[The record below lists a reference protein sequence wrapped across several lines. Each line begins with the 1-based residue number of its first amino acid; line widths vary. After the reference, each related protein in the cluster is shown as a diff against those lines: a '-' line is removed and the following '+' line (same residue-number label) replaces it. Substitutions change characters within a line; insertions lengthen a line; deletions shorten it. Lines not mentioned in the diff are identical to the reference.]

1 MSEPRPKKHE
11 DLPTSKPQADSSE
24 DIDPQETREWLQAL
38 DAILERDGAARVHHI
53 IEQLI
58 HNARIQGVNLP
69 FRNTTAYVNTI
80 PVDQEARLPGDTRM
94 EHRVRSLERWNALAM
109 VVKANKKHPELGG
122 HISTYASAATLISI
136 GFNHFFRPA
145 SGDFAGDLVY
155 FQGHAAPGIYARAYL
170 DGRLSEKQLLNFR
183 RETQGEGL
191 SSYPHPWLMPDFW
204 QFPTVSMGLA
214 PIMGIYQARFMSY
227 LHDRGLIDKGN
238 RKVWVF
244 TGDGEMDEPESLGAI
259 SLAAREELDH
269 LIFVINCNLQRLDG
283 PVRGNSKIIQELEGN
298 FRGAGWN
305 VIKVLWGGNWDPL
318 LARDTQGIL
327 RKRMDE
333 VVDGDYQN
341 YRAKGGA
348 YVREHFF
355 GKYPELVKMIEHMTD
370 DDIWRLNRG
379 GHDQQKIYAAYAR
392 AVSHTGQPTVIL
404 AKTVKGY
411 GLGKSGESLNIAHQ
425 LKKPARESLI
435 GFRDRYRIPVTDE
448 ELEDVPFYKPPEDS
462 PEMRYL
468 KRLRDKL
475 VGEMP
480 SRESP
485 KIKLKIP
492 PLEAFKELLDGSK
505 GRSYSTT
512 MAFVRILLTLTR
524 DANLARHIV
533 PIVPDE
539 ARTFGM
545 EGLFRSLGI
554 YAHRGQ
560 LYDPVDS
567 DQVLVYREDRAGQIL
582 EEGITEAGAM
592 SSWIAA
598 ATSFGIH
605 GLPMIPFYIFYSMFG
620 FQRVGDLAWAA
631 GDSRARGFLIGGTSG
646 RTTLAGEGLQHQDG
660 HSHVLASTIPN
671 CRAYDPAFAYELAV
685 IVHHGLE
692 AMYVEQNDWYYY
704 ITVTNENYEHPPLPK
719 DCQEN
724 IIQGMYRLQAVSGT
738 DPQVRLLGSGAI
750 LREVIRAAALLQEDF
765 GVSAEVW
772 SVTSFNRLRRQ
783 GMETHRWNM
792 LHPKAKPRSSFVEQS
807 LAGCEAPV
815 VAASDYMKIYADQ
828 IRPYVKA
835 PYAVLGTDGFGRSDT
850 RKSLRRYFEV
860 DAEYIAVAALHTLAD
875 QGHIERK
882 LIGAAIR
889 KYKLDPEKPNPVHN

>member
-1 MSEPRPKKHE
+1 MS
-11 DLPTSKPQADSSE
+11 
-24 DIDPQETREWLQAL
+24 DIDPQETREWLDAMQ
-38 DAILERDGAARVHHI
+38 AILERDGAARAHHI

-58 HNARIQGVNLP
+58 HSARIAGVNLP

-80 PVDQEARLPGDTRM
+80 PVEDEERLPGDPRM

-109 VVKANKKHPELGG
+109 VVKANKKFPELGG
-122 HISTYASAATLISI
+122 HISTYASAATLISV

-145 SGDFAGDLVY
+145 GDDFAGDLVY

-170 DGRLSEKQLLNFR
+170 EGRLSEEQLLHFR
-183 RETQGEGL
+183 RETQGQGL

-214 PIMGIYQARFMSY
+214 PIMGIYQARFMAY
-227 LHDRGLIDKGN
+227 LHDRGIIDKGD

-259 SLAAREELDH
+259 SLAAREELDN
-269 LIFVINCNLQRLDG
+269 LIFVVNCNLQRLDG

-318 LARDTQGIL
+318 LARDRDGIL
-327 RKRMDE
+327 RKRME
-333 VVDGDYQN
+333 EAVDGDYQN

-355 GKYPELVKMIEHMTD
+355 GRYPELEKMTEHMTD

-379 GHDQQKIYAAYAR
+379 GHDQQKVYAAYAK
-392 AVSHTGQPTVIL
+392 AVRHPGQPTVIL

-425 LKKPARESLI
+425 LKKPARESLAA
-435 GFRDRYRIPVTDE
+435 FRDRYRIPVRDE
-448 ELEDVPFYKPPEDS
+448 ELEDIPFYKPPEDS

-468 KRLRDKL
+468 GKLREKL
-475 VGEMP
+475 QGQLP
-480 SRESP
+480 RRESP
-485 KIKLKIP
+485 RIDLPIP
-492 PLEAFKELLDGSK
+492 PIETFRDLLEGSK
-505 GRSYSTT
+505 GREYSTT
-512 MAFVRILLTLTR
+512 MAFVRILFTLTR
-524 DANLARHIV
+524 DQALAQHIV

-554 YAHRGQ
+554 YAHQGQ
-560 LYDPVDS
+560 LYDPVDA
-567 DQVLVYREDRAGQIL
+567 DQVMFYREDRAGQIL

-598 ATSFGIH
+598 ATSYSYH
-605 GLPMIPFYIFYSMFG
+605 NMPMIPFYIFYSMFG

-660 HSHVLASTIPN
+660 HSHILASTIPN

-685 IVHHGLE
+685 IVHHAMD
-692 AMYVEQNDWYYY
+692 AMYVQQLDWYYY
-704 ITVTNENYEHPPLPK
+704 ITVNNENCVQPAMPEH
-719 DCQEN
+719 CSQG
-724 IIQGMYRLQAVSGT
+724 IIEGMYRLQAADGPEV
-738 DPQVRLLGSGAI
+738 QVRLLGAGAI
-750 LREVIRAAALLQEDF
+750 LREVIRAGELLHADF
-765 GVSAEVW
+765 GIVAEIW

-783 GMETHRWNM
+783 GMEVHRWNM
-792 LHPKAKPRSSFVEQS
+792 LHPEEPARTAYVEQC
-807 LAGCEAPV
+807 LQGCDAPV
-815 VAASDYMKIYADQ
+815 VGASDYMKAYADQ
-828 IRPYVKA
+828 IRPYVKSR
-835 PYAVLGTDGFGRSDT
+835 YVVLGTDGFGRSDT
-850 RKSLRRYFEV
+850 RGQLRRFFEV
-860 DAEYIAVAALHTLAD
+860 DAEHIVVAALHALAEQGTLD
-875 QGHIERK
+875 RSQVR
-882 LIGAAIR
+882 AALE
-889 KYKLDPEKPNPVHN
+889 KYALDPEKPDPVHS